1 MKAVILAAGKGTR
14 MRPLTNDT
22 PKPLLPVADKSIIEH
37 NIDLIE
43 DEVDEI
49 IIVAGYMIEE
59 FEKKFK
65 GRENIVIVE
74 QEEALGTAHAA
85 LQAKEFIDSK
95 TVIMNGDDIYGE
107 KALEALKKNSA
118 VLASRVDDPEKFG
131 VFELRD
137 GKIKGMIEKPDNPPS
152 DLVNIGFYV
161 VQSEF
166 FDLLENVEKS
176 ERGEYEITDGINEYL
191 GTHNVDFVEA
201 DKWLP
206 CSYPFQ
212 LIEAS
217 KEVLKDKKLVE
228 SVKVAEDAELDGTVM
243 IGDNVEIKGD
253 VKVQDSILHDDT
265 VIGGDIKDSVVLS
278 GAKVEADV
286 KKTIVRK
293 DTEVEASDK
302 SDDVEIIGGDE

>member
-59 FEKKFK
+59 FEKKFE

-74 QEEALGTAHAA
+74 QEEALGTSHAA

-107 KALEALKKNSA
+107 KALEALEKDSA

-131 VFELRD
+131 VFELKD
-137 GKIKGMIEKPDNPPS
+137 GKITGMIEKPNNPPS

-161 VQSEF
+161 VQPEF

-176 ERGEYEITDGINEYL
+176 ERGEYEITDAINEYL
-191 GTHNVDFVEA
+191 KTHKVDFVEA

-217 KEVLKDKKLVE
+217 KEVINDIKSSKSASIGENIDFRGK
-228 SVKVAEDAELDGTVM
+228 VM
-243 IGDNVEIKGD
+243 IGNNVEIKDNTVVCDAVIHENSVVDGD
-253 VKVQDSILHDDT
+253 VKNAVILSGSE
-265 VIGGDIKDSVVLS
+265 VKADIENTIVKKDS
-278 GAKVEADV
+278 K
-286 KKTIVRK
+286 
-293 DTEVEASDK
+293 VEASDK
-302 SDDVEIIGGDE
+302 DEEVNIIGERK